1 MTVLRGLALA
11 CVLCLAGF
19 AAAGQDY
26 PTRPIKFVVPFAPG
40 GMDLE
45 VRALAPELERLLGQP
60 IVVEPREGGGSS
72 IGANY
77 VRAAAPDG
85 YTLLYS
91 SSIVLTVGPLVR
103 KVPYGFDDFVPVA
116 QTTATAN
123 VMASRI
129 DAPFTTLAEFT
140 AYAKANPGKVL
151 FGSTGTGTGVHLSGQ
166 LVADRMGITINHIPF
181 DGVSRAVAAA
191 VGGNVDYVIGFP
203 IGIIPQVQSGKLRA
217 LAQLAATRSPAL
229 PELPTLRDQ
238 GLDVAIDANTGVF
251 APQGTPD
258 IAIARVAAALKTAV
272 EAPAFRDYG
281 MQRWTVPVYRG
292 SAEFAAAIAPERTM
306 FLDVIKGLKLN

>member
-1 MTVLRGLALA
+1 MLFPRLALTG
-11 CVLCLAGF
+11 VLCLAGF
-19 AAAGQDY
+19 GAAAQTY

-123 VMASRI
+123 IMASRI
-129 DAPFTTLAEFT
+129 DAPFTTLPELVT
-140 AYAKANPGKVL
+140 YAKANPGKLL
-151 FGSTGTGTGVHLSGQ
+151 FGSSGTGTGVHLSGQ
-166 LVADRMGITINHIPF
+166 LVADRLGITINHIPF
-181 DGVSRAVAAA
+181 DGVARSVAAA
-191 VGGNVDYVIGFP
+191 VGGNIDYVIGFP
-203 IGIIPQVQSGKLRA
+203 IAIIPQVESGKMRA
-217 LAQLAATRSPAL
+217 LAQLGGTRSPAL
-229 PELPTLRDQ
+229 PDLPTLRDQ
-238 GLDVAIDANTGVF
+238 GFDVAVDANTGVF
-251 APQGTPD
+251 APKGTPD
-258 IAIARVAAALKTAV
+258 AAIARLAEALKTAV
-272 EAPAFRDYG
+272 EAPSFRDYG
-281 MQRWTVPVYRG
+281 MKRWTVPVYRG
-292 SAEFAAAIAPERTM
+292 SVEFAAAIAPERTL
-306 FLDVIKGLKLN
+306 FVDVIKGLQLN